1 MVRWRRWIARAV
13 VQSFNKA
20 GVPRVDVRIRGGS
33 YFLATPVQFEAA
45 DSGSPTTE
53 IVYENY
59 REETPVF
66 SGGVRVTNWTNVGGN
81 KW

>member
-1 MVRWRRWIARAV
+1 
-13 VQSFNKA
+13 
-20 GVPRVDVRIRGGS
+20 
-33 YFLATPVQFEAA
+33 
-45 DSGSPTTE
+45 
-53 IVYENY
+53 VYENY